1 MLSHQTGARCGSII
15 LAAVTTSISQGVIVL
30 APDRRIIFFNKAFA
44 AITGYGEIAGD
55 DLR

>member
-15 LAAVTTSISQGVIVL
+15 LAAVTTSISQGVIVF